1 MAASDDRSEKP
12 TQRRIEKAREE
23 GKVLSSRQ
31 FLVAL
36 QVVIVYA
43 LVFRDF
49 GDSARKL
56 LEAWAMSFREVF
68 VEQASQA
75 AILQIAYGAEERLL
89 PWLAS
94 IAGLLVFVT
103 LVAQLA
109 TSQGSF
115 RFQNLAPQPSK
126 LFSVNKFI
134 DGYKSAHKKLPLFV
148 LASAFFVAASLL
160 PSYWDH
166 ESLFGLRGLPLGAQ
180 LTYYGEALLKG
191 VRYALAFFV
200 VTGLVDFGLK
210 FKKLNDE
217 LMMTKQEV
225 KEESKDTN
233 GNPLIKAA
241 LRRRMKALL
250 SNRMMQ
256 QVPEATVL
264 IVNPTHFAVA
274 LQYDPDTS
282 DAPMVT
288 AKGLDYLALRMRR
301 KAEECGVP
309 VVENPPLAQALY
321 KSAEPGQKI
330 PVELYRAVAEVLAY
344 VFRVLGRKAP
354 SVA

>member
-36 QVVIVYA
+36 QVLIVYA

-49 GDSARKL
+49 GETARLL
-56 LEAWAMSFREVF
+56 LEAWALSFREVF
-68 VEQASQA
+68 VEQASQV
-75 AILQIAYGAEERLL
+75 AILQIAHGAEARLL

-94 IAGLLVFVT
+94 LAGLLLLVT
-103 LVAQLA
+103 LAAQLA
-109 TSQGSF
+109 ASQGSV
-115 RFQNLAPQPSK
+115 RLQNLAPQPSK
-126 LFSVNKFI
+126 LFGFSKFLE
-134 DGYKSAHKKLPLFV
+134 GYQSAHKKLPLFLAASV
-148 LASAFFVAASLL
+148 LFLAASLL
-160 PSYWDH
+160 PSYWDYD
-166 ESLFGLRGLPLGAQ
+166 SLHGLRSMPLGAQ
-180 LTYYGEALLKG
+180 LVYYGEALLTG
-191 VRYALAFFV
+191 VRYALAFFLAA
-200 VTGLVDFGLK
+200 GLVDFGLK

-225 KEESKDTN
+225 KEESKDMN

-264 IVNPTHFAVA
+264 VVNPTHFAVA
-274 LQYDPDTS
+274 LQYDPETS

-288 AKGLDYLALRMRR
+288 AKGVDYLALRMRR

-354 SVA
+354 SAA